1 LGQQQQK
8 HARVGPFGV
17 SWAASF
23 GPKVRIRRSDPDQYA
38 VAARDEL
45 GFEVNDQRKN
55 RKAHR
60 SQRKGL
66 TNIIARIPSKIPLR
80 LD

>member
-1 LGQQQQK
+1 MSAEARSEYLGQRIWPES
-8 HARVGPFGV
+8 ADPRG
-17 SWAASF
+17 AS
-23 GPKVRIRRSDPDQYA
+23 PDQYV
-38 VAARDEL
+38 VASRGEL
-45 GFEVNDQRKN
+45 GFAVNDQRKN

-66 TNIIARIPSKIPLR
+66 TNILVRILSKIPLR

>member
-1 LGQQQQK
+1 MKTGSLWSPSG
-8 HARVGPFGV
+8 A
-17 SWAASF
+17 SWAPSF
-23 GPKVRIRRSDPDQYA
+23 GLKVRIHRSDPDQYA
-38 VAARDEL
+38 VAGRDEL

-66 TNIIARIPSKIPLR
+66 TNILARILSKIPMR